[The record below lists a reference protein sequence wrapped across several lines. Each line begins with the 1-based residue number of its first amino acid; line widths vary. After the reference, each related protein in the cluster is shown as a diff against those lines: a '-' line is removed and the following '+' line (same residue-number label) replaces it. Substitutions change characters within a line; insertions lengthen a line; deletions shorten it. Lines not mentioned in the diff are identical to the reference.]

1 MSEQYDNTNRGAA
14 FPNENKQEEWHADY
28 RGTINVNGQE
38 FYIDLVRKIGKKS
51 GKPFIDIKVKDK
63 NEVAKKG
70 MNHVQKQMN
79 QAQQQH
85 YQQNVPQNVPQYAQP
100 FDDFEQDS
108 DLPF

>member
-14 FPNENKQEEWHADY
+14 FPNQDKKEEWHADY

-51 GKPFIDIKVKDK
+51 GKPYIDIKVKDK
-63 NEVAKKG
+63 NEIAKKG
-70 MNHVQKQMN
+70 MNYARNQMN
-79 QAQQQH
+79 NGQQF
-85 YQQNVPQNVPQYAQP
+85 YQQNVPQNVPQQAQP

-108 DLPF
+108 ELPF